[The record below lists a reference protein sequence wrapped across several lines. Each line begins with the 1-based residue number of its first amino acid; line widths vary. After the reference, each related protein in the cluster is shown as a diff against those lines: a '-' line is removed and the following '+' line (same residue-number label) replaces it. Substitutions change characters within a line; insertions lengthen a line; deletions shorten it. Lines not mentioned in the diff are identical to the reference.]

1 MARTPSLFRHIDR
14 IAGIPVVATLGA
26 TRQRRALPMAPARIG
41 VLQPTALGDAVLS
54 SGVVARLAKAHPEAS
69 LTVLHGKS
77 NASAMGLIDAPFTA
91 KQIAFNRPHLDIPAI
106 RQENFDLVVDLT
118 PWPRLTA
125 IYAAVSGAVS
135 VGFDSE
141 NQARAAAFD
150 VPAPHSCT
158 VHEIINFAGMADL
171 LTGPAAY
178 TTAIRQDLAPPE
190 RPLPYE
196 QLVLCHPCG
205 GGSQA
210 ANRHWPPARWGELI
224 RALTAEGFVVGIT
237 GGPPDA
243 TYAEAMLEAA
253 GVAPDQA
260 FSLCGAIKFGE
271 LAAVIQRSR
280 LVVSIDTGVLHLAA
294 AMNAPIV
301 AVHGPSKAER
311 WGPAPGSRA
320 IAVMS
325 PHPDAGYV
333 RFGFETRPTGPEI
346 MPALPATPVI
356 AAARTLLATEP
367 PAIALALA
375 R

>member
-1 MARTPSLFRHIDR
+1 M
-14 IAGIPVVATLGA
+14 VATLGA
-26 TRQRRALPMAPARIG
+26 TRRRRALPKAPARIG

-54 SGVVARLAKAHPEAS
+54 SGVVARLAKAHPKAE

-77 NASAMGLIDAPFTA
+77 NAAAMALIDARFTP
-91 KQIAFNRPHLDIPAI
+91 KQIAFNRPHTDIPAL
-106 RQENFDLVVDLT
+106 RSEHFDLVVDLT

-125 IYAAVSGAVS
+125 VYAAVSGAVT

-141 NQARAAAFD
+141 DQARAAAFD
-150 VPAPHSCT
+150 IPVPHSCD
-158 VHEIINFAGMADL
+158 VHEIVNFARMADL

-178 TTAIRQDLAPPE
+178 ATAIKQALAPPD
-190 RPLPYE
+190 RALPYDR
-196 QLVLCHPCG
+196 LVLCHPCG

-210 ANRHWPPARWGELI
+210 ANRHWPAARWGELI
-224 RALTAEGFVVGIT
+224 RALVADGFVVGIT

-243 TYAEAMLEAA
+243 AYAEAMLAEA
-253 GVAPDQA
+253 GVPPEQA
-260 FSLCGAIKFGE
+260 FSLCGAIRFSE
-271 LAAVIQRSR
+271 LAAVIQRCR

-301 AVHGPSKAER
+301 AVHGPSRAER

-320 IAVMS
+320 IAVLS

-346 MPALPATPVI
+346 MPVLMAEPVI
-356 AAARTLLATEP
+356 AAARTLLAKEP
-367 PAIALALA
+367 PAISVLAGD
-375 R
+375 